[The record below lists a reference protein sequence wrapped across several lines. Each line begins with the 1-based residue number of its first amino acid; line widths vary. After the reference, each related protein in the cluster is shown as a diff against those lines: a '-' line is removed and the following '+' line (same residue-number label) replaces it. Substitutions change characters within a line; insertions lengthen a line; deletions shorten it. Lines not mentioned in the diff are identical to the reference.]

1 MKKVLLV
8 NYADK
13 NAKITEPLGI
23 CYLASSLRSRGFQTD
38 LLDSRV
44 KGFDLDDFAD
54 HISGIMNEYFLIGIS
69 TSQDFGLSVEDS
81 PAAVIVRNL
90 RKNGYDG
97 HITLGGYG
105 PSLDWETYM
114 RIGPDSV
121 NIGEGEII
129 LCNLASA
136 LLNGEDW
143 TKLKGMVYIDEND
156 RVIRNPN
163 EEIVPFDEIP
173 APSREILDALAERYG
188 KIHTNPS
195 VQTSRGCYMQ
205 CAYCTTPLFMRNQGG
220 PVYRTRSIKSVVDE
234 IEELY
239 KKGYVY
245 FDFIDDN
252 FLPPRKEDALKRAT
266 ELRDEMKA
274 RNIKMHFWMEFRL
287 EYISREILEILKEAG
302 LRSLFIGVESFNE
315 QDLKLYNRRYDVQK
329 LCNAI
334 DQILAAGFSPD
345 LNSEYRFRYGFINVN
360 PLSTIATLRNTGVY
374 FKKYNFTYKK
384 LCKRLYMYDN
394 NTSILQNVLKDYPE
408 YTNDNYFKHEEVGM
422 FYEGYSGYH
431 EEYVKYRNRGRN
443 YEKRLMKEIRA
454 ENNAEE
460 YQKIVDELVAMRKE
474 LDNDVWNVYMEGLD
488 IAEKE
493 DFREKL
499 PIFFEERSRAFEQ
512 KKAQYETTL
521 KKGTD
526 AIGEEYG
533 DIEKFYS

>member
-23 CYLASSLRSRGFQTD
+23 CYLASTLRNKGFQTD

-44 KGFDLDDFAD
+44 KGFDLEDFAAYICD
-54 HISGIMNEYFLIGIS
+54 IRNDYFLIGIS
-69 TSQDFGLSVEDS
+69 TSQDFGLSVVDS
-81 PAAVIVRNL
+81 PAAVIVRAL
-90 RKNGYDG
+90 RGSKYDG

-105 PSLDWETYM
+105 PSLDCETYI
-114 RIGPDSV
+114 RLGADSV
-121 NIGEGEII
+121 NVGEGEII

-136 LLNGEDW
+136 LVNGEDW

-156 RVIRNPN
+156 KVVRNPN
-163 EEIVPFDEIP
+163 EEIVPFDEIAP
-173 APSREILDALAERYG
+173 PSREILDALAEKYG
-188 KIHTNPS
+188 KIHMNPS
-195 VQTSRGCYMQ
+195 VQSSRGCYMQ

-220 PVYRTRSIKSVVDE
+220 HVYRTRSIKSVVDE

-239 KKGYVY
+239 KKGYTN

-252 FLPPRKEDALKRAT
+252 FLPPKKDDALKRAT

-274 RNIKMHFWMEFRL
+274 RNIKMNFWMEFRL

-302 LRSLFIGVESFNE
+302 LRRLFIGVESFNE
-315 QDLKLYNRRYDVQK
+315 QDLKLYNRRYDVEK

-374 FKKYNFTYKK
+374 FKKYHFTYKK

-394 NTSILQNVLKDYPE
+394 NTSILQNVLKEYPE
-408 YTNDNYFKHEEVGM
+408 YTNEHYFKYDEVGA
-422 FYEGYSGYH
+422 FYEGYSKYH

-443 YEKRLMKEIRA
+443 YEKRLIKEVRA
-454 ENNAEE
+454 GNNAEE
-460 YQKIVDELVAMRKE
+460 YQKIVDELVAMRND
-474 LDNDVWNVYMEGLD
+474 LDNDVWNVYMDGLD

-493 DFREKL
+493 DYREKL
-499 PIFFEERSRAFEQ
+499 PVFFAERAEAFEK
-512 KKAQYETTL
+512 KKAQYEATL
-521 KKGTD
+521 KKGTE
-526 AIGEEYG
+526 AVGEEYG
-533 DIEKFYS
+533 DLEKFYS

>member
-220 PVYRTRSIKSVVDE
+220 PFTGQEVLRVLLTKSKSCT
-234 IEELY
+234 
-239 KKGYVY
+239 KKDMCTLILLMTISCRPG
-245 FDFIDDN
+245 
-252 FLPPRKEDALKRAT
+252 KR
-266 ELRDEMKA
+266 M
-274 RNIKMHFWMEFRL
+274 
-287 EYISREILEILKEAG
+287 
-302 LRSLFIGVESFNE
+302 
-315 QDLKLYNRRYDVQK
+315 
-329 LCNAI
+329 
-334 DQILAAGFSPD
+334 P
-345 LNSEYRFRYGFINVN
+345 
-360 PLSTIATLRNTGVY
+360 
-374 FKKYNFTYKK
+374 
-384 LCKRLYMYDN
+384 
-394 NTSILQNVLKDYPE
+394 
-408 YTNDNYFKHEEVGM
+408 
-422 FYEGYSGYH
+422 
-431 EEYVKYRNRGRN
+431 
-443 YEKRLMKEIRA
+443 
-454 ENNAEE
+454 
-460 YQKIVDELVAMRKE
+460 
-474 LDNDVWNVYMEGLD
+474 
-488 IAEKE
+488 
-493 DFREKL
+493 
-499 PIFFEERSRAFEQ
+499 
-512 KKAQYETTL
+512 
-521 KKGTD
+521 
-526 AIGEEYG
+526 
-533 DIEKFYS
+533 